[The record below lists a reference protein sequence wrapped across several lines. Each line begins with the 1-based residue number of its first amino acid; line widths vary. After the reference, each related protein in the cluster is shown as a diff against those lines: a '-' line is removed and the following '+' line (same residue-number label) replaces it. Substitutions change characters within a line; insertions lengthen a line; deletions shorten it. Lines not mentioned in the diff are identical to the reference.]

1 MTDLFTYPMTTA
13 VEQNLF
19 RSTAVC
25 PVVNWPSFDEA
36 RASLPE
42 PILPHQ
48 PIWTKMYWHA
58 WEMVWSKLSLPTA
71 VSGLPAPYL
80 NVDSDQR
87 LYMWDTAFTTQFGVY
102 GRQAFNF
109 ITLLD
114 NFYAQQASDGFIGR
128 VLSADSDLDMGNAFH
143 PDSTGPNLLAWA
155 EWRYYR
161 MSGDEERL
169 TAVFSPLLALYSWYR
184 ANRAWPNGL
193 YWATCA
199 SSGMD
204 NQIRVPGGEHHH
216 QHWSWVDASMQAVVN
231 VYALQQIAMTLG
243 QKKIADALATD
254 RAHLHNEINL
264 RLWNNDSRF
273 YQDRS
278 PQNGFSEVKSL
289 SAYWGLLDKALIPAK
304 RLESFLRHLRDP
316 EAFRRGHLLPSI
328 SADSPGYNQD
338 NGQMWRGGVWS
349 PLNFAVLKGLRTV
362 EQYALAYKIAHNHLE
377 RVATVY
383 QNSETF
389 WDHYTPETAWPGANA
404 RRDFT
409 GWTALTPI
417 SILLEDVLGIMT
429 DWPQKRV
436 TWHLRLPMPPDGA
449 WMGVKNYP
457 LGMNESLE
465 LLTNGQQVRVT
476 TAVPFTL
483 TLHIDELTV
492 QKAIAVGTTDI
503 ELD

>member
-1 MTDLFTYPMTTA
+1 MSTLFAYPMTTA
-13 VEQNLF
+13 VEQNQF
-19 RSTAVC
+19 RHTAVSP
-25 PVVNWPSFDEA
+25 PVWPSFAEA
-36 RASLPE
+36 RAHLPD

-58 WEMVWSKLSLPTA
+58 WEMVWSKLSRPTA

-80 NVDSDQR
+80 NVMGDHQ
-87 LYMWDTAFTTQFGVY
+87 LYMWDSAFLTQFGAY

-114 NFYAQQASDGFIGR
+114 NFYAQQAADGFIGR
-128 VLSADSDLDMGNAFH
+128 VLKAQTGQTSSQAFH
-143 PDSTGPNLLAWA
+143 PDGTGPNIFAWA

-161 MSGDEERL
+161 LSGDEARL

-184 ANRAWPNGL
+184 ANRTWPDGL

-216 QHWSWVDASMQAVVN
+216 QHWSWVDASMQAAVN
-231 VYALQQIAMTLG
+231 VHALQQIAMTLG
-243 QKKIADALATD
+243 QKKIAEALATD

-264 RLWNNDSRF
+264 RLWNNESRF

-278 PQNGFSEVKSL
+278 PQNGFSEIKSL
-289 SAYWGLLDKALIPAK
+289 SAYWGLLDKELIPPK
-304 RLESFLRHLRDP
+304 RLEAFLRHLRDP
-316 EAFRRGHLLPSI
+316 DIFRRGHLLPSV
-328 SADSPGYNQD
+328 SADSPGYNRD
-338 NGQMWRGGVWS
+338 NGQMWRGGVWP

-362 EQYALAYKIAHNHLE
+362 EQHALCYQIAHNHLE

-389 WDHYTPETAWPGANA
+389 WDHYTPETAWPGNHA

-436 TWHLRLPMPPDGA
+436 VWNLRLPPAPDGA
-449 WMGVKNYP
+449 WLGVKNYP
-457 LGMNESLE
+457 LGMDESLD
-465 LLTNGQQVRVT
+465 LLTNGQVVCVT

-483 TLHIDELTV
+483 TLRTAETTI
-492 QKAIAVGTTDI
+492 QKAIAIGETTI
-503 ELD
+503 ELE